1 MPTIATLSETI
12 MERLQVEDCIS
23 IPASLDEYWT
33 LLEEFEGAPY
43 QLEYA
48 NQEIKAVMSQ
58 ASDSHETIVAN
69 MASILRAIY
78 YHLADYRVMGSS
90 KVVYI
95 AACDL
100 AVNPDVLIVKGLSE
114 LMPRKKKATA
124 LTNPYLIVEIHSDS
138 TEKFDTNKKLA
149 CYKKLPSVQQII
161 YIDQHQPAVSVYTK
175 QQDAYHWLNED
186 ADSMEKTVQISNTNV
201 FLREIYHKVVFG
213 EA

>member
-1 MPTIATLSETI
+1 MPTVATLSETI
-12 MERLQVEDCIS
+12 IERLQSEDFIN
-23 IPASLDEYWT
+23 IPASLDEYWA
-33 LLEEFEGAPY
+33 LLEEFEDQSYNLA
-43 QLEYA
+43 YA
-48 NQEIKAVMSQ
+48 NQEIQATMSQ

-69 MASILRAIY
+69 MASILRTAY

-114 LMPRKKKATA
+114 LIPRKKKATA

-161 YIDQHQPAVSVYTK
+161 YIDQHKPAISMYTK
-175 QQDAYHWLNED
+175 QEDAHHWLNED
-186 ADSMEKTVQISNTNV
+186 ADAMDRSIRINNTDV
-201 FLREIYHKVVFG
+201 FLKEIYHKVVFG